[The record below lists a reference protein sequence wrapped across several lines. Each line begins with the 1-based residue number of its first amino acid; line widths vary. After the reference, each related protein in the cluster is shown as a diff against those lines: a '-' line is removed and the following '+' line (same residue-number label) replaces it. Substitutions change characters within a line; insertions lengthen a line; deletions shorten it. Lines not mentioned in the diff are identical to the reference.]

1 MAHYSSD
8 SELYGDLGECLREVL
23 CDPANSGAVQG
34 VGTVIRLETVRPK
47 ARITLDF
54 SPETEPQVVFGDDGP
69 RPAAVVTME
78 ADAARDFFLGE
89 LSFIGALS
97 GNRAV
102 AEGPV
107 APILRVVPLANLVAP
122 AFRER
127 GGGPPSGDVS
137 HQDEPPGAQEADGAE
152 VPGEEKTPAESPE
165 GEQPP
170 DGEEP
175 ATGEQTEAE
184 EPPAGEAEAGETDAG
199 GPAAGDQS

>member
-54 SPETEPQVVFGDDGP
+54 SPDTEPQVVFGDDGP

-89 LSFIGALS
+89 LSIIGALS

-127 GGGPPSGDVS
+127 G
-137 HQDEPPGAQEADGAE
+137 EGAPAGEEIPNEAPEGQPVADGEHA
-152 VPGEEKTPAESPE
+152 VPVGET
-165 GEQPP
+165 

-175 ATGEQTEAE
+175 GGE
-184 EPPAGEAEAGETDAG
+184 EPPPGDEAGGDSEAGEAAAGEAEEGQADDA
-199 GPAAGDQS
+199 DQS

>member
-8 SELYGDLGECLREVL
+8 SELYGDLGDCLREVL
-23 CDPANSGAVQG
+23 CDPANSGAVRG

-47 ARITLDF
+47 ARITFDF
-54 SPETEPQVVFGDDGP
+54 TADREPQVVFGDDGP

-127 GGGPPSGDVS
+127 GDGS
-137 HQDEPPGAQEADGAE
+137 GAQGAPQGETPPDAEVAGEEEPGDAPEESPGEPAPEGADDADGTAQ
-152 VPGEEKTPAESPE
+152 A
-165 GEQPP
+165 
-170 DGEEP
+170 
-175 ATGEQTEAE
+175 
-184 EPPAGEAEAGETDAG
+184 
-199 GPAAGDQS
+199 QS